1 MLLCRMHSDFWSTPV
16 SGEDGRRDAPAFH
29 RNREPIFAVLE
40 PHLRGRRGMV
50 LELGSGTGQHAVDYA
65 SRLPDI
71 IWQPADYDTDVLVS
85 IDAWRKFS
93 KQPNLRPP
101 LRIDL
106 SNLNWP
112 ATDAPDIAPESLL
125 AIFCA
130 NVIHIAPWSVAEGL
144 FAGVPQLMQPD
155 GRLFLYG
162 PFMRGGAHTAPSNEA
177 FDRSLKARNPE
188 WGVRDMDDVVKLTG
202 QSGLALEAA
211 TPMPANNF
219 TLIFRRA

>member
-1 MLLCRMHSDFWSTPV
+1 MLPCRMPSDFWSTPV
-16 SGEDGRRDAPAFH
+16 SGEEGRRDAPAFH
-29 RNREPIFAVLE
+29 RNREPVFAVLE
-40 PHLRGRRGMV
+40 THLRGRSGMV

-71 IWQPADYDTDVLVS
+71 TWQPADYDPDALKS

-93 KQPNLRPP
+93 KLPNLRPP

-106 SNLNWP
+106 SRRNWP
-112 ATDAPDIAPESLL
+112 SSDAPDIGPASLL

-144 FAGVPQLMQPD
+144 FAGAPQLMQPG

-188 WGVRDMDDVVKLTG
+188 WGVRDMGDVEKLAEAG
-202 QSGLALEAA
+202 GLKLEDTVA
-211 TPMPANNF
+211 MPANNF
-219 TLIFRRA
+219 TLIFRKR